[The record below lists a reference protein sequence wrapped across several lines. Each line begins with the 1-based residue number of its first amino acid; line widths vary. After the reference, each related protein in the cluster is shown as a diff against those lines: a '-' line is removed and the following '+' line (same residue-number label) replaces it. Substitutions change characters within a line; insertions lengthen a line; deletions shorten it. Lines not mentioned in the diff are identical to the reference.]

1 MRASSTRRARA
12 AIPSISPAFNQG
24 QFALDNINIS
34 AVPEPST
41 YMLMLAGL
49 GAIGMLSRRRAGKFA
64 ASTVQGA

>member
-1 MRASSTRRARA
+1 MCSNSLDF
-12 AIPSISPAFNQG
+12 PAFNQG

-49 GAIGMLSRRRAGKFA
+49 GALGALSRRRAGKA
-64 ASTVQGA
+64 AVNATVQGA